1 MFAAKLVPTVLCC
14 LIVTVVIRDN
24 ASKMTFRTGA
34 CKYDK
39 SIFSNF
45 TIQIIK
51 TKLMMDMMLV
61 TTLRQGLK
69 AHLSFEF
76 RLSKG
81 KPYQS
86 VYQHDMNYCALI
98 KGAQE
103 SIYRRWFTSMLKVG
117 NFATSCPIT
126 RGYYY
131 LHGWTIDGSIVP
143 SFLYLGDYRI
153 GGTFFYG
160 RFKRQME
167 NPLLECSVEAVLD

>member
-1 MFAAKLVPTVLCC
+1 MLSARLVH
-14 LIVTVVIRDN
+14 TVVRWLVVTALIGES
-24 ASKMTFRTGA
+24 APKMTFRTGA
-34 CKYDK
+34 CRYDK

-51 TKLMMDMMLV
+51 TKLMMDMILV
-61 TTLRQGLK
+61 STLRQGLK

-117 NFATSCPIT
+117 NFATSCPISK
-126 RGYYY
+126 GYYY
-131 LHGWTIDGSIVP
+131 LHGWTLDASIVP

-160 RFKRQME
+160 RFKKQME

>member
-1 MFAAKLVPTVLCC
+1 MFPAKLVPIVLGW
-14 LIVTVVIRDN
+14 IVGTAFIGPCVAPR
-24 ASKMTFRTGA
+24 MTFKAGDCTYNR
-34 CKYDK
+34 
-39 SIFSNF
+39 SVFSNF

-51 TKLMMDMMLV
+51 TKVMMDMILI

-117 NFATSCPIT
+117 NFATSCPIQG
-126 RGYYY
+126 GYYY
-131 LHGWTIDGSIVP
+131 LHGWTLDANYVP

-153 GGTFFYG
+153 GGSFFYG
-160 RFKRQME
+160 RFKKQ
-167 NPLLECSVEAVLD
+167 NPLLECNVEAVLN